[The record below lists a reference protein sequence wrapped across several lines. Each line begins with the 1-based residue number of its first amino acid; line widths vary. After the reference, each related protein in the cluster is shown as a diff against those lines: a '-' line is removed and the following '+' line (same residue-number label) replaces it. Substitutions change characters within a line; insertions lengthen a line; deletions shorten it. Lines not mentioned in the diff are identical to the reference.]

1 MKVAVHLKGHQTITN
16 QRSECLGKLL
26 EKRGHDVVWT
36 TRDQLVQD
44 DTDLTIQTCF
54 APSIA
59 LRDAIDKQT
68 PFLIMEAPYFRD
80 FYDKNAAGAFGYN
93 GLAGGS
99 WRPVPPKE
107 KRPHPELLPMKTE
120 GRTLI
125 VGQKPTDLSLRGS
138 DHVQWLLDRF
148 EEFPDAD
155 FRPHPLMV
163 WPVNML
169 KPIAE
174 VLEGYQRVITYNSTV
189 GVDAR
194 IAGCEVRIDG
204 PCSLAEMGEM
214 SRQEWIHDL
223 SWAQAN
229 YAEYEVLVDYIM
241 GGYDEAKA
249 RMESGLHELATVR
262 ARGAAIQSRYYGEI
276 DHSEWGGGPH
286 KGPYGSG
293 LPANHQRGVQTD
305 DQ

>member
-1 MKVAVHLKGHQTITN
+1 
-16 QRSECLGKLL
+16 
-26 EKRGHDVVWT
+26 
-36 TRDQLVQD
+36 VQD

-80 FYDKNAAGAFGYN
+80 FYDKNAAGAWGYN

-99 WRPVPPKE
+99 WRGPPPDE
-107 KRPHPELLPMKTE
+107 PRPHPELQPMKEE

-138 DHVQWLLDRF
+138 DHTTWLLERF

-163 WPVNML
+163 WPRDIQE
-169 KPIAE
+169 PIAE
-174 VLEGYQRVITYNSTV
+174 QLKDYKRVITYNSTV

-204 PCSLAEMGEM
+204 PCSLAEMGDMTRE
-214 SRQEWIHDL
+214 EWIHDL
-223 SWAQAN
+223 SWAQAK
-229 YAEYEVLVDYIM
+229 YSEYEVLVDYILR
-241 GGYDEAKA
+241 GYDEARA

-262 ARGAAIQSRYYGEI
+262 ASGAAIQQRYYGEI
-276 DHSEWGGGPH
+276 DHEEWGGAKWG
-286 KGPYGSG
+286 KTEGKG
-293 LPANHQRGVQTD
+293 LPANHQRRVQKYD
-305 DQ
+305 K